1 MKVLALIFKGFEEL
15 EAVAPFALLRRAGIE
30 LTIASDTPQ
39 VKGSHNISLSDI
51 TDLNTIDYTVY
62 DALLLPGGS
71 HYIYLKQSEYVH
83 KIIEFFMKSNRLVAA
98 ICAAP
103 TILGMLGYLKGKKYT
118 CFTSMDEDFG
128 GMYINT
134 GVVVDGNIITARSVA
149 FAIDFAYE
157 IIRALAGEK
166 VLHTV
171 WKQIY
176 YEE

>member
-1 MKVLALIFKGFEEL
+1 MKVLALIFKGFEEA

-30 LTIASDTPQ
+30 LDIASDSSQ
-39 VKGSHNISLSDI
+39 VRGSHNISLSDI
-51 TDLNTIDYTVY
+51 IELSGVDYTTY

-71 HYIYLKQSEYVH
+71 HYTYLKQSEYVH
-83 KIIEFFMKSNRLVAA
+83 SIIDFFMKNHKTVAA

-118 CFTSMDEDFG
+118 CFTSMNEDFG
-128 GMYINT
+128 GIYMNS
-134 GVVVDGNIITARSVA
+134 GVVTDGNLITARSVA

-157 IIRALAGEK
+157 IIRVLAGEK
-166 VLHTV
+166 VLHAV